1 MPNTAATDAITVTSA
16 AGEAAENESRE
27 TRQGVLMLVTGPGK
41 GKTTSAFGQALR
53 AHGHGFKIAIVQFMK
68 GRIYGELDTLR
79 SLSNVEV
86 WQFGRVAFVDK
97 KNPDPKDRE
106 LARQGLDKAWE
117 IVRGAKHDLL
127 ILDEINVVADFG
139 LVPVEEVL
147 ELANARPRWMD
158 MIWTGRSAPAAMV
171 ELADTVSEVRE
182 IKHHYRKGIE
192 SRAGMEY

>member
-1 MPNTAATDAITVTSA
+1 MSDTTANQNA
-16 AGEAAENESRE
+16 ALGSGVPGEGRE
-27 TRQGVLMLVTGPGK
+27 TRHGILMVITGNGK
-41 GKTTSAFGQALR
+41 GKTTAAFGSALR
-53 AHGHGFKIAIVQFMK
+53 ALGHGFSIAVVQFMK

-79 SLSNVEV
+79 ALPRVEV
-86 WQFGRVAFVDK
+86 WQFGRNAFVDPK
-97 KNPDPKDRE
+97 HPDPRDRE
-106 LARQGLDKAWE
+106 LARKGLEKAWE
-117 IVRGAKHDLL
+117 IVRGGRHDLL

-147 ELANARPRWMD
+147 ELARARPRWMD
-158 MIWTGRSAPAAMV
+158 LICTGRGAPAPLV